1 MSRELKAE
9 PHRHLYV
16 SWSTAAQIWVL
27 RANIG
32 RHGDGQKPDSAAGRV
47 NSIRCPVHNVI
58 GVQWIGKIRVV
69 EDVEYINAQLH
80 RHTLGDLVFFAQGQ
94 IEIPEMRAVEGISPQ
109 VAKRSGRR
117 LERGQVQE
125 SVWRVRSC
133 ERITHQV
140 WTLDEFATAFSD
152 ADSLTLLD
160 IYAASEAPIP
170 GINAELLV
178 GRINAQPGIATGN
191 RALYADS
198 FEIAVELALAQAE
211 AGDMVLTLGAG
222 NVSQVGPMLL
232 ERLAARESAAHPQ
245 SARG

>member
-1 MSRELKAE
+1 LGEFRLHVPGRHNVLNATAAIAVGVGLDIGVPAIHGALEAFRGVDRRFQLRGKAAGVSVIDDYGQHPTE
-9 PHRHLYV
+9 VRATLAAARQCGFRRVHVIFQPHRY
-16 SWSTAAQIWVL
+16 TRT
-27 RANIG
+27 RA
-32 RHGDGQKPDSAAGRV
+32 
-47 NSIRCPVHNVI
+47 
-58 GVQWIGKIRVV
+58 
-69 EDVEYINAQLH
+69 L
-80 RHTLGDLVFFAQGQ
+80 
-94 IEIPEMRAVEGISPQ
+94 
-109 VAKRSGRR
+109 
-117 LERGQVQE
+117 
-125 SVWRVRSC
+125 
-133 ERITHQV
+133 
-140 WTLDEFATAFSD
+140 LDEFATAFSD